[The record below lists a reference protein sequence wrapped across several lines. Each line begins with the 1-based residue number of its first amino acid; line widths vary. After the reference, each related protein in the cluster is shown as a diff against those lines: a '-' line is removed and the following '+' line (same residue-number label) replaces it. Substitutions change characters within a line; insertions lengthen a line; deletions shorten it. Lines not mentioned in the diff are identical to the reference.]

1 LSEAKGRWKL
11 SAPTQTAPLAE
22 HQEGTVP
29 LPPPLKRK
37 IKDGIVAVSLANLC
51 FTNAWFTI
59 LYDTDKGY
67 FNKLPIRTS
76 STLAL
81 LINILW
87 LAAVVWLGMRV
98 WRRFQNRLLHFVLN
112 LAFLGLLLIPVD
124 FVRVHILHIPDYQV
138 IAFFRWPVV
147 MFCAVVL
154 LALVVWQ
161 HRRAARVAAV
171 LVAILS
177 PLALLTLAKI
187 GLLLLG
193 ATHLKQAD
201 YEPVLPPPAP
211 VHEGRPRVIWIIFD
225 CTDYRV
231 AFENRPDGVQLPE
244 FDRLRGESLFCVNAC
259 SPHGSTISS
268 MPALISGQRLS
279 KIGIAN
285 ASDLYVQVADTGA
298 STTWQ
303 KLPSVFAEARALGAN
318 TALVGWYHPYD
329 RVLGKGLNYCAWY
342 PFPAFEPARAV
353 TFAAALRREIGCI
366 PWVLHVRR
374 IFIGVCQDSLRES
387 LSLVT
392 NQVYGLTLLHLPPP
406 HTPGVYL
413 PEKDQFTFW
422 GMPKVIGYLRNLA
435 LADHELGQMRHAME
449 TSGQWDKTW
458 LIVSADHS
466 YGGALLGQHDMRVP
480 FIVKPPGANEP
491 ITYAPKIN
499 TILTHDLILA
509 ILRGEITSQRELVP
523 WLDEHGK
530 PLPTS
535 SVGGKS
541 QE

>member
-1 LSEAKGRWKL
+1 MNRPASNAL
-11 SAPTQTAPLAE
+11 APE
-22 HQEGTVP
+22 HDEGTIP
-29 LPPPLKRK
+29 LPHPLKQK
-37 IKDGIVAVSLANLC
+37 IKDGIVALSLANLC
-51 FTNAWFTI
+51 FGNAWFTI
-59 LYDTDKGY
+59 LYDTDRGY
-67 FNKLPIRTS
+67 FNHLPIQRP

-81 LINILW
+81 LINIIW
-87 LAAVVWLGMRV
+87 LTATMWLGIRV
-98 WRRFQNRLLHFVLN
+98 WRRFQNRLLHFALHM
-112 LAFLGLLLIPVD
+112 AFLALLLIPVD
-124 FVRVHILHIPDYQV
+124 FVRHQFFHFGDARV
-138 IAFFRWPVV
+138 ITFFQRPMV
-147 MFCAVVL
+147 MFCSLVL

-161 HRRAARVAAV
+161 HRRVARAAAV
-171 LVAILS
+171 LVVILS

-193 ATHLKQAD
+193 VMHLKQAE

-211 VHEGRPRVIWIIFD
+211 VHEGQPRVIWIIFD
-225 CTDYRV
+225 ATDYRV
-231 AFENRPDGVQLPE
+231 AFENRPDSVQLPE

-259 SPHGSTISS
+259 SPHNNTITS
-268 MPALISGQRLS
+268 MPALISGQRIS
-279 KIGIAN
+279 SFGIAN
-285 ASDLYVQVADTGA
+285 ASDLNIQLADTGA
-298 STTWQ
+298 DTTWQ

-329 RVLGKGLNYCAWY
+329 RILGKGLNYCAWY
-342 PFPAFEPARAV
+342 PFPLFEPGRAR
-353 TFAAALRREIGCI
+353 TFSHAMWREIGCI
-366 PWVLHVRR
+366 PWAWHIRR

-392 NQVYGLTLLHLPPP
+392 NNVYGLTLLHLPPP

-422 GMPKVIGYLRNLA
+422 GMPRAVGYLRNLA
-435 LADHELGQMRHAME
+435 LADKELGQMRRAME
-449 TSGQWDKTW
+449 TSGQWNKTW

-466 YGGALLGQHDMRVP
+466 LGSTLFGQHDTRVP

-491 ITYAPKIN
+491 ITYSPKIN

-535 SVGGKS
+535 VVGQGS

>member
-1 LSEAKGRWKL
+1 LNRLRGSGFE
-11 SAPTQTAPLAE
+11 
-22 HQEGTVP
+22 EGHDTGTIL
-29 LPPPLKRK
+29 LPRPFKQK
-37 IKDGIVAVSLANLC
+37 IKDGIVALSLANLC
-51 FTNAWFTI
+51 FANAWFTI
-59 LYDTDKGY
+59 LYDTDRGY
-67 FNKLPIRTS
+67 FNKLPIRTA

-87 LAAVVWLGMRV
+87 LTATVWLALRV
-98 WRRFQNRLLHFVLN
+98 WRRFQNRRLHFVLH
-112 LAFLGLLLIPVD
+112 LAFLVLLLIPVD
-124 FVRVHILHIPDYQV
+124 FVRHQFFHIGDYQV
-138 IAFFRWPVV
+138 MVFFQRPVV
-147 MFCAVVL
+147 MFCSVVL

-171 LVAILS
+171 LVVILS

-193 ATHLKQAD
+193 VMHLKQAD
-201 YEPVLPPPAP
+201 YEPVLPPPTA
-211 VHEGRPRVIWIIFD
+211 VREGQPRVIWIIFD

-231 AFENRPDGVQLPE
+231 AFENRPEGVQLPE

-259 SPHGSTISS
+259 SPHSSTITS
-268 MPALISGQRLS
+268 MPALISGQRIS
-279 KIGIAN
+279 SVGIAS
-285 ASDLYVQVADTGA
+285 ASDLNVRVADTGA
-298 STTWQ
+298 DTTWQ

-329 RVLGKGLNYCAWY
+329 RILGKGLNYCAWY
-342 PFPAFEPARAV
+342 PFPMFEPARAKTV
-353 TFAAALRREIGCI
+353 AAAMRREIGCI
-366 PWVLHVRR
+366 PWAFHIRR
-374 IFIGVCQDSLRES
+374 IYISVCRDSLRES

-392 NQVYGLTLLHLPPP
+392 NNIYGLTLLHLPPP

-422 GMPKVIGYLRNLA
+422 GMSRHAGYLRNLA
-435 LADHELGQMRHAME
+435 LADKELGQMRRAME

-458 LIVSADHS
+458 LIISADHS
-466 YGGALLGQHDMRVP
+466 VGAGLFDQHDTRVP
-480 FIVKPPGANEP
+480 FIVKPPGANEA
-491 ITYAPKIN
+491 ITYSPTIN

-509 ILRGEITSQRELVP
+509 ILRGEITRQRELAP

-535 SVGGKS
+535 TIGQRS

>member
-1 LSEAKGRWKL
+1 LNRLRGSGFE
-11 SAPTQTAPLAE
+11 
-22 HQEGTVP
+22 EGHDTGTIL
-29 LPPPLKRK
+29 LPRPFKQK
-37 IKDGIVAVSLANLC
+37 IKDGIVALSLANLC
-51 FTNAWFTI
+51 FANAWFTI
-59 LYDTDKGY
+59 LYDTDRGY
-67 FNKLPIRTS
+67 FNKLPIRTA

-87 LAAVVWLGMRV
+87 LTATVWLALRV
-98 WRRFQNRLLHFVLN
+98 WRRFQNRRLHFVLH
-112 LAFLGLLLIPVD
+112 LAFLVLLLIPVD
-124 FVRVHILHIPDYQV
+124 FVRHQFFHIGDYQV
-138 IAFFRWPVV
+138 MVFFQRPVV
-147 MFCAVVL
+147 MFCSVVL

-171 LVAILS
+171 LVVILS

-193 ATHLKQAD
+193 VMHLKQAD
-201 YEPVLPPPAP
+201 YEPVLPPPTA
-211 VHEGRPRVIWIIFD
+211 VREGQPRVIWIIFD

-231 AFENRPDGVQLPE
+231 AFENRPEGVQLPE

-259 SPHGSTISS
+259 SPHSSTITS
-268 MPALISGQRLS
+268 MPALISGQRIS
-279 KIGIAN
+279 SVGIAS
-285 ASDLYVQVADTGA
+285 ASDLNVRVADTGA
-298 STTWQ
+298 DTTWQ

-329 RVLGKGLNYCAWY
+329 RILGKGLNYCAWY
-342 PFPAFEPARAV
+342 PFPMFEPARAK
-353 TFAAALRREIGCI
+353 TIATAMRREIGCI
-366 PWVLHVRR
+366 PWSWHIRR
-374 IFIGVCQDSLRES
+374 TYISVCRDGLRES

-392 NQVYGLTLLHLPPP
+392 NTVYGLILLHLPPP

-422 GMPKVIGYLRNLA
+422 GMSRHAGYLRNLA
-435 LADHELGQMRHAME
+435 LADKELGQMRRAME

-458 LIVSADHS
+458 LIISADHS
-466 YGGALLGQHDMRVP
+466 VGAGLFDQHDTRVP
-480 FIVKPPGANEP
+480 FIVKPPGANEA
-491 ITYAPKIN
+491 ITYSPTIN

-509 ILRGEITSQRELVP
+509 ILRGEITRQRELAP

-535 SVGGKS
+535 TIGQRS